1 LSRTRRVLAALAV
14 VAGAAAVFLLL
25 TRPERLAH
33 GTLAPRTPDVAN
45 GERIYHAASCAYCH
59 RAPGAGPTSP
69 GVPSG
74 GGPFPTPVGTFY
86 PGNLTPDRDTGLGN
100 WTEAQFVDA
109 MVDGT
114 SPDGRHYFPAF
125 PYASFRAM
133 ALDDVR
139 DLHAYLASLPPVRS
153 AAPRAPTV
161 PFEPLARRSVGLW
174 KRLAL
179 GAPGAAVSPREP
191 GVRRGEYLV
200 SGPGHCGE
208 CHTPRDGLMR
218 LDVRRHLAGAR
229 HPAGE
234 GQVPSLRGLVTR
246 GRYKDAADL
255 ALALQ
260 QGETLGYE
268 KLSSG
273 GMGAIQAN
281 LARLPEADLLSIAQ
295 YLVTLN

>member
-1 LSRTRRVLAALAV
+1 MIRTRHALAALAV
-14 VAGAAAVFLLL
+14 LAGAAALFLLL
-25 TRPERLAH
+25 SRPERLAH
-33 GTLAPRTPDVAN
+33 GALAPRTPDLAN

-59 RAPGAGPTSP
+59 RGPSATPTSP
-69 GVPSG
+69 GAPTG
-74 GGPFPTPVGTFY
+74 GAPFPTPVGTFY
-86 PGNLTPDRDTGLGN
+86 PGNLTPDRDTGLGA

-109 MVDGT
+109 MVSGT

-125 PYASFRAM
+125 PYASFREM

-139 DLHAYLASLPPVRS
+139 DLRAYLASLPPVRS
-153 AAPRAPTV
+153 TAPRPPTV
-161 PFEPLARRSVGLW
+161 PLEALARRGVGLW

-179 GAPGAAVSPREP
+179 GAASAAPAPREP

-200 SGPGHCGE
+200 NGPGHCGE
-208 CHTPRDGLMR
+208 CHTPRDVLMR
-218 LDVRRHLAGAR
+218 TDLRRYLAGAR

-234 GQVPSLRGLVTR
+234 GQVPSLRGLVAR

-260 QGETLGYE
+260 YGEAFGYD

-273 GMGAIQAN
+273 GMGAIQSN
-281 LARLPEADLLSIAQ
+281 LARLPEPELRSMAE
-295 YLVTLN
+295 YLVTLQ